1 MAYRKYTFIV
11 ALVTFIILG
20 DWIVGGFLEAGFYSE
35 QSLENDRVVH
45 SFSATEAA
53 LLVFG
58 SSSALHH
65 YNTEL
70 IQDSLNITSYNVGAG
85 GQNIYYHNLLL
96 KTVLSRYTPKTIIL
110 DLFNIDFEETVS
122 TWNKERLAVLLP
134 LSAEH
139 KIIDSAFRTF
149 DPNHKVKMFSHTY
162 PFNSEIYRIVRNNF
176 IPYHNSFNGFMPI
189 GAENGLAESSQPVET
204 KTSGSLDSSKVAEME
219 SFINDCLNEGID
231 LKLIVSPSFFL
242 YEKGDSYE
250 QFISYLNNEF
260 PVEIYSFQN
269 DPFFVDHPELFKDAN
284 HLNAKGADVFTER
297 VLSLIK

>member
-11 ALVTFIILG
+11 ALITFIILG
-20 DWIVGGFLEAGFYSE
+20 DWIVGNVLEAGFYSE

-45 SFSATEAA
+45 SFSATEAD

-58 SSSALHH
+58 SSRALHH

-70 IQDSLNITSYNVGAG
+70 IQDSLNITSYNVGEG

-110 DLFNIDFEETVS
+110 DLFNMDFEETAS

-134 LSAEH
+134 FSAEH

-149 DPNHKVKMFSHTY
+149 DPNHKFKMFSHTY
-162 PFNSEIYRIVRNNF
+162 PFNSEVYRIVRNNYV
-176 IPYHNSFNGFMPI
+176 PYHNSFNGFMPI
-189 GAENGLAESSQPVET
+189 AAENGLAESKQPVET
-204 KTSGSLDSSKVAEME
+204 KTGGSLDSSKVAEME

-231 LKLIVSPSFFL
+231 LKLIVSPSFRW
-242 YEKGDSYE
+242 YEKGNSYE
-250 QFISYLNNEF
+250 EFISYLKNEF

-269 DPFFVDHPELFKDAN
+269 DSFFVDHPELFRDAN

-297 VLSLIK
+297 VLSLIE